1 MTLHTWSCRYACAPT
16 EEVFA
21 LYVFVI
27 RLDPLSIQVRI
38 STEFIRLE
46 ALLKL
51 ADAVPS
57 GGMAKNL
64 IQDGQVLVNGEVCTM
79 RGKKLRPGDTASC
92 LGATYAV
99 TVHEA

>member
-1 MTLHTWSCRYACAPT
+1 M
-16 EEVFA
+16 
-21 LYVFVI
+21 
-27 RLDPLSIQVRI
+27 QVMVRKKEPQSREIAI
-38 STEFIRLE
+38 STEWIRLE

-79 RGKKLRPGDTASC
+79 RGKKLRPGERAAGLGTTYLVTA
-92 LGATYAV
+92 
-99 TVHEA
+99 HES